1 MPKKSVT
8 LEIAADASRAEREL
22 QKTQRQLNYFK
33 RQAAAAGRGTG
44 GIFSPLQKNVKGL
57 DGAMNQTVGRF
68 KNIATAGAGLSGPM
82 VGAAVGIAAVGEAV
96 QFVGEGIDKLQ
107 RLTAETKLLENA
119 TGMSTETS
127 SAWVGVARRF
137 GLSSQQLTTGLGMM
151 SKRMVLATGTGTAAT
166 KQLKMFAQ
174 AGISPALL
182 KSKDMD
188 RTLIALAN
196 KFKAMPNGVGK
207 TDLAMKLFGRSGR
220 NLIPILNQGGG
231 KLNALKREM
240 ALFGLTISGKTKNDV
255 TDLRKAQK
263 KLNDLWDGMQIQ
275 LATKVI
281 PKLSTFATAATDA
294 ATGLK
299 SGVRPAG
306 ELAGKFYDVASSL
319 ESIWNILKKLDKFNG
334 LLQKLDPMT
343 KLGKTLWKAGKDA
356 GFYATGGIVNGA
368 QRAIVG
374 EDGPEA
380 IIPLSR
386 KYRARGAAL
395 YAQAGAAMGMGT
407 GGNTFVVNNY
417 GNALDENQLA
427 ARFAWQLQT
436 RKAF

>member
-44 GIFSPLQKNVKGL
+44 GIFAPLKKNVGGL
-57 DGAMNQTVGRF
+57 NGAMNQTVGRF
-68 KNIATAGAGLSGPM
+68 RNIASAGAGLTGPM
-82 VGAAVGIAAVGEAV
+82 VGAAVGVAAVGEAV
-96 QFVGEGIDKLQ
+96 QFVGEGIDKLK

-119 TGMSTETS
+119 TGMSTESS

-137 GLSSQQLTTGLGMM
+137 GLSSQQLTTGLGIM

-166 KQLKMFAQ
+166 KQLKLFAQ

-188 RTLIALAN
+188 RTLIALAD
-196 KFKAMPNGVGK
+196 KFKGMPNGVGK

-220 NLIPILNQGGG
+220 QLIPMLNQGGD
-231 KLNALKREM
+231 KVKALKREM
-240 ALFGLTISGKTKNDV
+240 ALLGLTINDKTKKDV
-255 TDLRKAQK
+255 TNLGKAQK
-263 KLNDLWDGMQIQ
+263 KLSDLWDGVQIQ
-275 LATKVI
+275 LATTVI
-281 PKLSTFATAATDA
+281 PKLSQFAGAATDA
-294 ATGLK
+294 AAGLR
-299 SGVRPAG
+299 SGVKPAG
-306 ELAGKFYDVASSL
+306 QLAGKLYDVGSSL
-319 ESIWNILKKLDKFNG
+319 ESIWNVLKRLDKFNS
-334 LLQKLDPMT
+334 LLQKLDPVT
-343 KLGKTLWKAGKDA
+343 RTGKILYSAGKKAGL
-356 GFYATGGIVNGA
+356 FATGGIVNGA
-368 QRAIVG
+368 QNAIVG

-386 KYRARGAAL
+386 KHRARGAAL

-417 GNALDENQLA
+417 GNSLDENQLA
-427 ARFAWQLQT
+427 ARFAWQMQT
-436 RKAF
+436 RTA

>member
-44 GIFSPLQKNVKGL
+44 GIFSPLQKNVGGL
-57 DGAMNQTVGRF
+57 NGAMNQSVGRF
-68 KNIATAGAGLSGPM
+68 KNIATAGAGLTGPM
-82 VGAAVGIAAVGEAV
+82 MGAAIGIAGVAEAI
-96 QFVGEGIDKLQ
+96 QFVGEGIDKLK

-137 GLSSQQLTTGLGMM
+137 GVSAQQLTTGLGIM

-196 KFKAMPNGVGK
+196 KFKAMPNGVTK

-231 KLNALKREM
+231 KVNALKRQME
-240 ALFGLTISGKTKNDV
+240 ALGLTIDGKTKGQVTDITRAQKILNDV
-255 TDLRKAQK
+255 
-263 KLNDLWDGMQIQ
+263 WDGMQIT

-281 PKLSTFATAATDA
+281 PKLSTFADKLTSAI
-294 ATGLK
+294 TGLQDGK
-299 SGVRPAG
+299 RPAD
-306 ELAGKFYDVASSL
+306 EFAGTLYDVGRAA
-319 ESIWNILKKLDKFNG
+319 ESIASAFERIASAAADLSNSPIGKR
-334 LLQKLDPMT
+334 
-343 KLGKTLWKAGKDA
+343 LGGVISDLTRVLVPH
-356 GFYATGGIVNGA
+356 ATGGIITSATGA
-368 QRAIVG
+368 LVG

-386 KYRARGAAL
+386 KYRAQGASL